1 LTKRE
6 THLYQLTKNI
16 NSGIKSLE
24 VDKKLHVSVDCVI
37 FGYDE
42 TELKVLL
49 MDCDMEDYGNKRSL
63 LGDLVSPNENLQ
75 DAVERVILKCTGRS
89 DLYMEEVKVF
99 SDHDRHPLG
108 RVISVAFYA
117 LVEVEDFKFEDRNN
131 KHLEWVS
138 MDDANDLAFDHTNIL
153 NVCHKRLKK
162 RLRERPL
169 GFRLLPEKFTL
180 RQLQNLYEVVLD
192 IQLDKRNFRRKI
204 KSLNILKDLNEV
216 QQSVSHRPGKLFAF
230 DLSEYE
236 NRRSKG
242 FKFEL

>member
-1 LTKRE
+1 
-6 THLYQLTKNI
+6 LYQVNNNI
-16 NSGIKSLE
+16 NTGIKFLE
-24 VDKKLHVSVDCVI
+24 PSNQLYVSVDCVI

-49 MDCDMEDYGNKRSL
+49 MDCDMEDYNGKLSL
-63 LGDLVSPNENLQ
+63 IGDLVSQNESLQ
-75 DAVERVILKCTGRS
+75 DAVQRVVQKCTGRH

-99 SDHDRHPLG
+99 SSPERHPLG

-131 KHLEWVS
+131 KHLQWVS
-138 MDDANDLAFDHTNIL
+138 ISETKDLAFDHSNVL
-153 NVCHKRLKK
+153 NVCLKRLKK

-192 IQLDKRNFRRKI
+192 IELDKRNFRRKI

-216 QQSVSHRPGKLFAF
+216 QESVSHRPGKLFSF
-230 DLSEYE
+230 NRDEYE
-236 NRRSKG
+236 KRRSNG

>member
-1 LTKRE
+1 M
-6 THLYQLTKNI
+6 YQLNNNI
-16 NSGIKSLE
+16 NSGITSL
-24 VDKKLHVSVDCVI
+24 DQGKRLHVSVDCVI

-49 MDCDMEDYGNKRSL
+49 MDCDMEDYEGKLSL
-63 LGDLVSPNENLQ
+63 LGDLVSPDESLQ
-75 DAVERVILKCTGRS
+75 DAVKRVIYKCTGRK

-99 SDHDRHPLG
+99 SASERHPLG

-117 LVEVEDFKFEDRNN
+117 LVDVEDFQFEDVNN
-131 KHLEWVS
+131 KHLQWVS
-138 MDDANDLAFDHTNIL
+138 IAEANDLAFDHGNIL
-153 NVCHKRLKK
+153 DVCLKRLKK

-192 IQLDKRNFRRKI
+192 IELDKRNFRRKI
-204 KSLNILKDLNEV
+204 KSLCILKDLNEV
-216 QQSVSHRPGKLFAF
+216 QKSVSHRPGKLFAF
-230 DLSEYE
+230 DREEYE

-242 FKFEL
+242 FKFEI